1 MTVTRRIRK
10 QAPVAVVTGAGRGI
24 GRGIALEL
32 AREGFDIAGIDI
44 VFEPGNR
51 KKGLFEVKKRVESI
65 GRRFLPLGGDVA
77 DIDGHELMLDAVEG
91 ELGRPDILV
100 NNAGVAPEKRVD
112 ILETTP
118 ESWDRLMAVNARGA
132 FFLTQKA
139 ARRMIGR
146 RREADAGVAPCLV
159 FITSV
164 SAVASS
170 TSRAEYCMSKA
181 ALSMAATLFAHA
193 LAPFGIAVYEV
204 RPGIIATDMTA
215 GVKKKYDRMIARG
228 LVPQGRWGR
237 PDDVGRAVAALARGA
252 FAFSTGAVLEVSGGM
267 NIRRL

>member
-1 MTVTRRIRK
+1 MTRKIRK
-10 QAPVAVVTGAGRGI
+10 PAPVAVVTGAGRGI

-44 VFEPGNR
+44 VFEPRNTTA
-51 KKGLFEVKKRVESI
+51 GLFEVRRKVEAL
-65 GRRFLPLGGDVA
+65 GRRFLPIGGDVA
-77 DIDGHELMLDAVEG
+77 DLDRHELMLDGVES
-91 ELGRPDILV
+91 ELGPIDVLV
-100 NNAGVAPEKRVD
+100 NNAGIAPEKRSD

-118 ESWDRLMAVNARGA
+118 ASWDRLMSINARGA

-139 ARRMIGR
+139 ARRMVKRRKSGR
-146 RREADAGVAPCLV
+146 GVPPAII

-164 SAVASS
+164 SAVVSS
-170 TSRAEYCMSKA
+170 TTRAEYCMSKA

-193 LAPFGIAVYEV
+193 LAPFGIGVYEI

-215 GVKKKYDRMIARG
+215 GVKGKYDRLIAQG

-237 PDDVGRAVAALARGA
+237 PEDVGKAVAALAKGA